1 MRPDQI
7 VFNLQLTFLKMRR
20 MMGTTETM
28 EQHRQVETRR
38 LYQQIADQVRGLI
51 QRGDYPTGS
60 RLPPERD
67 LAQQLGVS
75 RPSLR
80 EALIALEIEG
90 SVEIRMGSGVYVCS
104 RALRRPGVAV
114 AMGESPAELMQA
126 RSAVEGAVAS
136 LACANVTP
144 EGLARVQATV
154 EAMRED
160 IAMGRDVLEHDR
172 QFHVCIAEMSGNSVL
187 TSLVGTLFDERRSPL
202 ASHMRNRLEGQPTW
216 NAALSEHEQI
226 LRCLTQRDPLA
237 AESAMRSHIRA
248 AADRWVIT

>member
-1 MRPDQI
+1 M
-7 VFNLQLTFLKMRR
+7 
-20 MMGTTETM
+20 TEIT
-28 EQHRQVETRR
+28 EITENIEPNRLVETRR
-38 LYQQIADQVRGLI
+38 LYQQIADRVRALI

-67 LAQQLGVS
+67 LAHQLGVS

-104 RALRRPGVAV
+104 RALRRPGLAV

-136 LACANVTP
+136 LASANVTR
-144 EGLARVQATV
+144 EGLARVQAALD
-154 EAMRED
+154 AMRED
-160 IAMGRDVLEHDR
+160 VAKGRDVLDHDR
-172 QFHVCIAEMSGNSVL
+172 QFHICIAEMSGNSVL
-187 TSLVGTLFDERRSPL
+187 VSLVGTLFDERRSPL
-202 ASHMRNRLEGQPTW
+202 ASHMRNRLEGRPTW
-216 NAALSEHEQI
+216 DAALAEHEQI
-226 LRCLTQRDPLA
+226 LRCLSLRDPLA
-237 AESAMRSHIRA
+237 AESAMRAHIRA

>member
-1 MRPDQI
+1 
-7 VFNLQLTFLKMRR
+7 
-20 MMGTTETM
+20 MMDITEKTAA
-28 EQHRQVETRR
+28 HRHIETRR
-38 LYQQIADQVRGLI
+38 LYQQIADQVRALI
-51 QRGDYPTGS
+51 LRGDYPTGT

-104 RALRRPGVAV
+104 RVPRRTGLVV

-126 RSAVEGAVAS
+126 RSAVEGAVVALAS
-136 LACANVTP
+136 ANVTT
-144 EGLARVQATV
+144 EGLARVQAAI

-160 IAMGRDVLEHDR
+160 IEKGRDVLDHDR
-172 QFHVCIAEMSGNSVL
+172 AFHVFIAEMSGNSVL

-202 ASHMRNRLEGQPTW
+202 AAHMRNRLEGAPTW
-216 NAALSEHEQI
+216 NAALAEHELI
-226 LRCLTQRDPLA
+226 FRCLSQRDPLA
-237 AESAMRSHIRA
+237 AEAAMRSHIRA
-248 AADRWVIT
+248 AADRWVIS